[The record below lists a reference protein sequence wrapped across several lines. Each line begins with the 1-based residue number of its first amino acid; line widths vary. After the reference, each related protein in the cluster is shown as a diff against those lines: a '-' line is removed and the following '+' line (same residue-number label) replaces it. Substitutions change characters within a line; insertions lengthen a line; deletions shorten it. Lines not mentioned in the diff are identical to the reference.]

1 MRPLVLYDGGCP
13 LCRREI
19 DHYRRLP
26 GAEQLEWVDLA
37 AADTDL
43 DALGVDRA
51 AAMARFHLR
60 DSAGGWLTG
69 AWAFAELWAHLPGYG
84 VLARGLRAL
93 RLLGHLDRVYGTF
106 ASWRLARRCKS
117 GACGLGDA
125 PAAVNRQLTRD
136 G

>member
-19 DHYRRLP
+19 DHYRRLR

-51 AAMARFHLR
+51 EAMARFHVR
-60 DSAGGWLTG
+60 DGAGGWLTG
-69 AWAFAELWAHLPGYG
+69 AWAFAELWSHLPGYAA
-84 VLARGLRAL
+84 LSRALRAL
-93 RLLGHLDRVYGTF
+93 RLLGPLDRAYGRF
-106 ASWRLARRCKS
+106 ARWRLARPCRA
-117 GACGLGDA
+117 GACQTEPP
-125 PAAVNRQLTRD
+125 PAARHDN
-136 G
+136 